1 MTWGRDTTYLLS
13 GLEFRYTVVV
23 EVEVWYV
30 HDFLS
35 GIYGRGRV
43 EWVHR
48 VKYLLSIWLLG
59 GMLAVGRI

>member
-1 MTWGRDTTYLLS
+1 M
-13 GLEFRYTVVV
+13 VVV
-23 EVEVWYV
+23 EEVWYV

-43 EWVHR
+43 GWVHR